1 MSKKNYWFPIACPSW
16 SLSCLKKWLHFLHH
30 FIPFHSIT
38 SVAYAKNLSI
48 IIYCVQSPI
57 LLQSVSKFCYLYSQ
71 KYILCQIFSYHS
83 STTLL
88 QPYFIP
94 EGFFFFLFFLF
105 FFFWACQVIP
115 TLESLY
121 LLFSV
126 FRIDLKKIF
135 FPWFSSRVL
144 YIFAHISLSILFGVP
159 HINEHPQDIV
169 LCLTLLYLF
178 ILLSVSPH

>member
-1 MSKKNYWFPIACPSW
+1 MPKTLASSFIVFNLQFYCNQSANFVISTVKSISYVRS
-16 SLSCLKKWLHFLHH
+16 FL
-30 FIPFHSIT
+30 T
-38 SVAYAKNLSI
+38 
-48 IIYCVQSPI
+48 I
-57 LLQSVSKFCYLYSQ
+57 LLLLFCSHTSFLRV
-71 KYILCQIFSYHS
+71 
-83 STTLL
+83 
-88 QPYFIP
+88 
-94 EGFFFFLFFLF
+94 FFFFLFFLL

-126 FRIDLKKIF
+126 FRIDLKKFF